1 MSAIPTPE
9 QLADARRGRADAS
22 YLERFVAQALAQAAN
37 PEQVTVVCPV
47 GVEEPQLADVVARLH
62 RSGWAVEKSP
72 AVPGVAGPTLHLAP
86 APARSRGPSTAQDP
100 PWVLVARGAPDP
112 EEAARRLGLT
122 TQELETRLAAI
133 GLDKGVIGEGSKA
146 ART

>member
-1 MSAIPTPE
+1 MSTIPTPE
-9 QLADARRGRADAS
+9 QLADLRSKRADAA
-22 YLERFVAQALAQAAN
+22 YLQRFVAQAMAAAAG
-37 PEQVTVVCPV
+37 PEIAVTLPAGVADEQVASLVT
-47 GVEEPQLADVVARLH
+47 GLQ
-62 RSGWAVEKSP
+62 RSGWSVTQAP

-86 APARSRGPSTAQDP
+86 APARARGPSTAQDP

-133 GLDKGVIGEGSKA
+133 GLDKGAIGEGSKA